1 MFKLLVHKL
10 KMKFGKKTKVALPH
24 IIDGV
29 MHATD
34 EALNSCWGGI
44 TIQGQSKPDFKETH

>member
-10 KMKFGKKTKVALPH
+10 KMKFGKKKKVALPH

-29 MHATD
+29 THTTD
-34 EALNSCWGGI
+34 EALNSCWGGV
-44 TIQGQSKPDFKETH
+44 TIQGQSKPDYKETH

>member
-1 MFKLLVHKL
+1 MLKLLVHKL

-29 MHATD
+29 THTTD
-34 EALNSCWGGI
+34 EALNSCWGSV
-44 TIQGQSKPDFKETH
+44 TIQGQNKPKFKETH

>member
-1 MFKLLVHKL
+1 MFKLLVNKL

-29 MHATD
+29 THATD
-34 EALNSCWGGI
+34 EALNSCWGGV
-44 TIQGQSKPDFKETH
+44 TIQDQRKPDYKETH

>member
-24 IIDGV
+24 IIYGV
-29 MHATD
+29 THASD
-34 EALNSCWGGI
+34 EALNSCWGGV
-44 TIQGQSKPDFKETH
+44 TIQGQRKPDPKETH